1 MSKFAIHGLA
11 ESLWY
16 EFRPHRVGVVLIVP
30 GFIETESRQVDK
42 MGVYH
47 PEMKD
52 SVPPWLRMPAE
63 KAARQI
69 ADAIYRRKRIK
80 VITGHGV
87 VAVFLQRHFPG
98 LLSAVMYS
106 LSRKGPLG

>member
-1 MSKFAIHGLA
+1 
-11 ESLWY
+11 
-16 EFRPHRVGVVLIVP
+16 
-30 GFIETESRQVDK
+30 
-42 MGVYH
+42 
-47 PEMKD
+47 
-52 SVPPWLRMPAE
+52 MPAE